1 MQRLRGGDDVE
12 MTRQKGQRFDLA
24 DDVQASAEAGREA
37 SDELDRPID
46 AEDLMAGIAQHRGE
60 AAAAG
65 AQVEDPRGFLA
76 DHPCG
81 RSFWIRI
88 SPRRHGGNFSG
99 ARPVG

>member
-1 MQRLRGGDDVE
+1 
-12 MTRQKGQRFDLA
+12 
-24 DDVQASAEAGREA
+24 
-37 SDELDRPID
+37 
-46 AEDLMAGIAQHRGE
+46 MAGIAQHRGE

-88 SPRRHGGNFSG
+88 SPRRHGGDFSG